1 MIPMQHSAPAL
12 RTPTFE
18 APALRAPAFKAP
30 AFRTPAALKSGKYV
44 LDAILLII
52 LLAFLALT
60 IRADAQE
67 SRPRPTLTPVSAPA
81 EGEVVHVVK
90 KGDTLWDIAKAYLK
104 DPFRWPEI
112 FKRNTDVVENPHWI
126 YPGESIRIPA
136 GEVKPEVLARIST
149 TSAPAVDRTVFSV
162 LPGMVTDRLQS
173 NGEVLGRGRPGSVRS
188 GEADAAPFV
197 DREGGPDGAGRLSA
211 AYDRPGIQAPA
222 REMRFHLRDAV
233 FVELPD
239 GSQPRLGDRYLAFT
253 FGPLLAKGE
262 QVMVPTAIVQVE
274 SFAPGE
280 PTVARII
287 RQFGEIA
294 LDQPLI
300 PFVAAA
306 VSASASPSRIS
317 NGPTGEVVWVN
328 GDPVLPSIQSYV
340 VLRVNGGA
348 SLGDQF
354 TLIDDKDDPTHPA
367 PPVPA
372 AVAQVVRVTRFAV
385 TAIVLD
391 HDQPTIKPGMPVRLT
406 ARMQ

>member
-1 MIPMQHSAPAL
+1 MLDKESTFNPKKHFLEIFLLVAL
-12 RTPTFE
+12 
-18 APALRAPAFKAP
+18 
-30 AFRTPAALKSGKYV
+30 AAMAV
-44 LDAILLII
+44 I
-52 LLAFLALT
+52 T
-60 IRADAQE
+60 IQADAQE
-67 SRPRPTLTPVSAPA
+67 TRPRPTLTPVAAPA
-81 EGEVVHVVK
+81 AGEVVHVVR

-149 TSAPAVDRTVFSV
+149 TSSPAVERTVFST
-162 LPGMVTDRLQS
+162 LPGTISDRLQS
-173 NGEVLGRGRPGSVRS
+173 SGEVLGRVRPGAVRS
-188 GEADAAPFV
+188 GEVDAAPFV
-197 DREGGPDGAGRLSA
+197 DREGGPAGAGRLSA
-211 AYDRPGIQAPA
+211 AYDRPGIQSPA

-239 GSQPRLGDRYLAFT
+239 GRQPQAGDRYVAFT
-253 FGPLLAKGE
+253 FGPLLVEGE
-262 QVMVPTAIVQVE
+262 QVMLPTAILQVE
-274 SFAPGE
+274 SFAAGQ

-287 RQFGEIA
+287 RQFGEIS

-300 PFVAAA
+300 PFVPAA
-306 VSASASPSRIS
+306 VSATASPSRVA
-317 NGPTGEVVWVN
+317 NGATGEVVWVN

-340 VLRVNGGA
+340 ILHVRGA
-348 SLGDQF
+348 AGVGDQF

-372 AVAQVVRVTRFAV
+372 AVAQVVRVTPFAV

-391 HDQPTIKPGMPVRLT
+391 HDQPTIKAGMPVRLT
-406 ARMQ
+406 SRMQ